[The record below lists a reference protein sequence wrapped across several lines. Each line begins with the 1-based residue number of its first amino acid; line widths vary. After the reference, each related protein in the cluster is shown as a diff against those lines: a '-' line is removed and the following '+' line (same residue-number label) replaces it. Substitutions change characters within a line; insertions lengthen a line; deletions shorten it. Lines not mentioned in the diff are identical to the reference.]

1 MASGVSPRDVPK
13 DERSKTRNTYSN
25 LAVGD
30 RIKFSLLELDMQC
43 KNAEVAKLTPV
54 SAAVASRASK
64 GCGKLMN
71 TPAPLVTFSKVNSAL
86 QYDKDGH
93 PRVWVYVKASASRQR
108 LARKYLMSDEKFVKI
123 ASAEQVRHAP
133 TTTVSHAWL
142 GHK

>member
-1 MASGVSPRDVPK
+1 
-13 DERSKTRNTYSN
+13 
-25 LAVGD
+25 
-30 RIKFSLLELDMQC
+30 MQC

-71 TPAPLVTFSKVNSAL
+71 TPAPLVTSSQVNSAP

-93 PRVWVYVKASASRQR
+93 PRYWVYVKASRQR
-108 LARKYLMSDEKFVKI
+108 LARKYLMSDEKFAGM
-123 ASAEQVRHAP
+123 ASAEQVRHVP
-133 TTTVSHAWL
+133 TTTVPHAWL